1 LAGPA
6 ASRDKGQ
13 LLSAIEPKSAKLTG
27 QFGLMPERQIIF
39 VLGMGRS
46 GTSAITRVLS
56 LCGARLPEPLL
67 GASES
72 NPTGH
77 WEPLDAININ
87 NAFLRRYAASW
98 YDPTLRLQGDIA
110 FSAQEKEA
118 YIGQIRAFIER
129 SHLGSLLVIKEPRI
143 TALAGFW
150 FEAAHQ
156 ASMSAKVVIPI
167 RHPDQVAASLGA
179 RDGISAELSN
189 VLWLKYNFLAER
201 SCRKQPRVFVE
212 YRNLLSDW
220 RRELCRIAEQLA
232 VDLSD
237 ADEAAI
243 DGFLDRGLH
252 RQRSDGKPSD
262 IFGQTWTS
270 DTYMALSAAARDEP
284 LNLQKLDSTFS
295 AFVACERTFR
305 RALEEFHQRDL
316 DPFL

>member
-1 LAGPA
+1 
-6 ASRDKGQ
+6 
-13 LLSAIEPKSAKLTG
+13 
-27 QFGLMPERQIIF
+27 MPERQIIF

-72 NPTGH
+72 NLTGH
-77 WEPLDAININ
+77 WEPIDAININ

-98 YDPTLRLQGDIA
+98 YDPTLRLQGDTA
-110 FSAQEKEA
+110 FSAQEKDT
-118 YIGQIRAFIER
+118 YIEQIRAFIER
-129 SHLGSLLVIKEPRI
+129 AHAEPVLVIKEPRI
-143 TALAGFW
+143 AALADFW
-150 FEAAHQ
+150 FEAARK
-156 ASMSAKVVIPI
+156 ASTNAKVVIPI
-167 RHPDQVAASLGA
+167 RHPDQVAASLAA
-179 RDGISAELSN
+179 RDGISADLSS

-201 SCRKQPRVFVE
+201 SSRKLPRVFVE
-212 YRNLLSDW
+212 YVNLLSDW
-220 RRELCRIAEQLA
+220 RKEIGRIAQRLA
-232 VDLSD
+232 IDLSD
-237 ADEAAI
+237 TNEAAI
-243 DGFLDRGLH
+243 DGFLDPNFH
-252 RQRSDGKPSD
+252 RQRSCGKPSD
-262 IFGQTWTS
+262 ILGQTWTS